1 MANKDGHRR
10 FGTVRQ
16 RASGRWQAR
25 YPGPDGRLRSAPDT
39 FERKRDAERYLTLIE
54 GAMAKGE
61 WTDPVRARVRLQDYA
76 ERWIEQRPGLRP
88 STVAFYRWTLKKH
101 VTPYL
106 GAMSLGN
113 LDTPLIRE
121 WRAKLLAE
129 GVSPGMV
136 AKAYRLLRAVLWTAV
151 KEDELLPRNPCR
163 IPGADNVTPE
173 ERPTLTLAQVQQLAS
188 AVPPRYSVMILVAV
202 FASLR
207 YGEVTALERQD
218 VDLVAGTIR
227 VRQQHVEVAG
237 RGLVLGPPKSR
248 AGLRVVAVPARVV
261 AKLRAHLAEYVLPGR
276 SALVFARPSGAPIL
290 RPHFN
295 KLVSWSEAVAAVGAP
310 GLHFHDLRHT
320 GNVLAA
326 GSGVSTRDLMTRMGH
341 DSMRAALIYQH
352 ASREADRS
360 IADHLDAALGAIDD
374 DDEDGDGT
382 AGVLVPVG

>member
-1 MANKDGHRR
+1 MR
-10 FGTVRQ
+10 
-16 RASGRWQAR
+16 
-25 YPGPDGRLRSAPDT
+25 PAPET
-39 FERKRDAERYLTLIE
+39 FARKRDAERYLTLIE

-88 STVAFYRWTLKKH
+88 STVEFYRWTLKKH
-101 VTPYL
+101 ITPYL
-106 GAMSLGN
+106 GRIPLGN

-151 KEDELLPRNPCR
+151 REDELLPRNSCR
-163 IPGADNVTPE
+163 IPGADNVTPD
-173 ERPTLTLAQVQQLAS
+173 ERPTLALAQVHQLAS
-188 AVPPRYSVMILVAV
+188 AVPARYSVMILVAV

-207 YGEVTALERQD
+207 YGEITALERQD
-218 VDLVAGTIR
+218 IDLKAATIR

-237 RGLVLGPPKSR
+237 RGLLLGPPKSR
-248 AGLRVVAVPARVV
+248 AGLRTVAIPARLVT
-261 AKLRAHLAEYVLPGR
+261 KLRAHLDEYVEPGR
-276 SALVFARPSGAPIL
+276 SALVFARPSGAPIR

-295 KLVSWSEAVAAVGAP
+295 KLVNWSEAVAAVDAP

-326 GSGVSTRDLMTRMGH
+326 GSGVSTRDLMARMGH

-360 IADHLDAALGAIDD
+360 IAEHLDDALDAVDRD
-374 DDEDGDGT
+374 DDEGDDGT
-382 AGVLVPVG
+382 AGVLVPVS